1 MIKKKR
7 TRKLRSL
14 YLIVFL
20 AGLAVVLYYAYSVF
34 QVESEQQRAE
44 EEKAALQAEK
54 ARLEEELKHVT
65 DPSYIEQ
72 QARTE
77 LRMIRP
83 GEILYILP
91 EKAPE
96 SETGESKETDEE

>member
-7 TRKLRSL
+7 TRKLRSI

-20 AGLAVVLYYAYSVF
+20 AGLAVVIYYAYSVF
-34 QVESEQQRAE
+34 QVQSEQQRAE
-44 EEKAALQAEK
+44 EEKTALQAEK
-54 ARLEEELKHVT
+54 ARLEEELKYVT

-96 SETGESKETDEE
+96 SEAGESKETDEQ